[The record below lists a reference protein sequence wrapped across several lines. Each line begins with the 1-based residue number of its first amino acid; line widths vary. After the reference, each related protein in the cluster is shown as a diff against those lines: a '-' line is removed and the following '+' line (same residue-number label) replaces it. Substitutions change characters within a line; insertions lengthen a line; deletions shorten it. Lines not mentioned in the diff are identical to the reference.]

1 MKILNWQCVTI
12 CCWGR
17 IVCTLPTFVCT
28 LKGKHKREQTSKYM
42 KSLKEN
48 GTSRLVHE
56 KAWRRSKDLK
66 GKKIKAEFQKT
77 VMLSIYILVF
87 TIPYGSPHTSLIP
100 KGTSCF

>member
-1 MKILNWQCVTI
+1 
-12 CCWGR
+12 
-17 IVCTLPTFVCT
+17 
-28 LKGKHKREQTSKYM
+28 M

-87 TIPYGSPHTSLIP
+87 TIPYGIPHTSLIP
-100 KGTSCF
+100 KVQVASRVWLIHSQTLGCFSHNH